1 MGDEGRIAQWARR
14 KIDLKK
20 MRSVKSILRRYDLHT
35 VCESARCPNQSE
47 CFDRGQATFMIM
59 GDICTRNCSF
69 CNIKSGVPFP
79 LDAEEP
85 KRVAEAAR
93 FLGLKHVVVTSVTR
107 DDLDDQGASHYAA
120 TVDYLKRVD
129 CVETTEVL
137 VSDLGG
143 KKDALMVV
151 LKAKPDVF
159 NHNVET
165 VPSLYAKIRPQAD
178 YIRSLKILQWA
189 TDTRIAKIVKSGF
202 MVGFGERV
210 EEVEELLDDLKDT
223 GCSVVTIGQYLR
235 PSTRNISVQEYVPL
249 ERFKQYEEFGE
260 RIGMEVIASPFVR
273 SSYKAD
279 ILVHR
284 REVCRPFEIRSEND
298 HMC

>member
-1 MGDEGRIAQWARR
+1 MGDQGRIAEWARK

-20 MRSVKSILRRYDLHT
+20 MRSIKSILRRYDLHT

-47 CFDRGQATFMIM
+47 CFDSGQATFMIM

-69 CNIKSGVPFP
+69 CNIESGVPIS
-79 LDAEEP
+79 LDPEEP
-85 KRVAEAAR
+85 KRVADAAA

-107 DDLDDQGASHYAA
+107 DDLDDHGSAHYAE
-120 TVDYLKRVD
+120 TIDQLKLVDG
-129 CVETTEVL
+129 VETTEVL
-137 VSDLGG
+137 TSDLGG
-143 KKDALMVV
+143 KSDALMKV

-178 YIRSLKILQWA
+178 YMRSLRILQWA
-189 TDTRIAKIVKSGF
+189 SAARIAKIIKSGF
-202 MVGFGERV
+202 MVGFGERE
-210 EEVEELLDDLKDT
+210 EEVEELLKDLKDA

-235 PSTRNISVQEYVPL
+235 PSIKNVPVEEYVPL
-249 ERFKQYEEFGE
+249 ERFRQYEKVGK

-273 SSYKAD
+273 SSYRAD
-279 ILVHR
+279 LLLHR
-284 REVCRPFEIRSEND
+284 NETCGPFKIHSENN
-298 HMC
+298 HVY